1 LSLAELADGLT
12 PIAWAWE
19 NWLPLGMLSLL
30 AARPGTGK
38 SLVAL
43 DLCRRVIGGA
53 AWPDGAPQI
62 LAGRSC
68 IYVDAENVPAILN
81 QRAEQ
86 WEAWGLDRR
95 RLFPVIPE
103 DDEDI
108 INLDSERY
116 RDLLNLMAF
125 KLQPGLIIID
135 SLRDILPAGESNIED
150 VRATLAYL
158 SSLARANAC
167 AVLVIHHLRKGSN
180 SGQLAL
186 LDNIDLD
193 QVSGSGYIGG
203 RARVV
208 LGLTR
213 VQTTEELD
221 KNGPRKIEVIKTNLG
236 EYPKDMGI
244 VFEKLPPAGLRLA
257 WTANAPKRYTDIEP
271 GPSQKD
277 QAKEW
282 LLDLLTGGPMEP
294 RQVETEAAEAG
305 ISRATLFRARA
316 ELEGQ
321 IVNSRGHRATGNRW
335 QLAAVETDDPPDS
348 LVNE

>member
-1 LSLAELADGLT
+1 MCS
-12 PIAWAWE
+12 
-19 NWLPLGMLSLL
+19 S
-30 AARPGTGK
+30 
-38 SLVAL
+38 
-43 DLCRRVIGGA
+43 DL
-53 AWPDGAPQI
+53 
-62 LAGRSC
+62 
-68 IYVDAENVPAILN
+68 
-81 QRAEQ
+81 
-86 WEAWGLDRR
+86 
-95 RLFPVIPE
+95 
-103 DDEDI
+103 
-108 INLDSERY
+108 
-116 RDLLNLMAF
+116 
-125 KLQPGLIIID
+125 
-135 SLRDILPAGESNIED
+135 ILPAGESNIED

-282 LLDLLTGGPMEP
+282 LLAYLEDAVEP
-294 RQVETEAAEAG
+294 VLPKNAIAAAAEAG
-305 ISRATLFRARA
+305 ISQATLYRARA
-316 ELEGQ
+316 ALEGQ
-321 IVNSRGHRATGNRW
+321 VVNTRGRRSPDNAW
-335 QLAAVETDDPPDS
+335 KLADTAESADES
-348 LVNE
+348 NG